1 MSSPN
6 TALLSLVA
14 VLLLFFTLVESAG
27 STEEYRKVCTVR
39 PCRDGSD
46 DAPAVLRAFEECGNH
61 GRVEF
66 LNETY
71 HIESIMNISGL
82 NDVAIDLK
90 GTLLWGT
97 NITYWLNNSMPM
109 GYQNQST
116 AWILGGDR
124 ISFQGHG
131 YGTIDGNGQVWY
143 DFIKGASNYPRRPH
157 AITVYGTTNSVFEGL
172 RFVQSQM
179 WTMTVIHSSNVLL
192 QDIYVSSISNSSTS
206 TVNTDGCDTIYANNI
221 TFHRWEVHNGDD
233 GISPKANSTNIL
245 VTNSTFIG
253 GAGLALGS
261 IGQYKGVFETIENFT
276 ARDCVFINTTHS
288 AYLKTW
294 TGEQVGYP
302 PNGGGGGIGYIKN
315 VLLSAFTLFNVR
327 QFPMSIT
334 QCINFAGAA
343 GNCSSSLF
351 AISNLSF
358 LDIKG
363 TVQQEPIVSL
373 QCSAVAPCVNITVED
388 VSGLKLLN
396 GTRMRQYDCDNTLGT
411 LGFNCTGHTCGMAS
425 GDGTC

>member
-1 MSSPN
+1 MSSPSIPFFKL
-6 TALLSLVA
+6 AA
-14 VLLLFFTLVESAG
+14 VFLFFFTLVESGG
-27 STEEYRKVCTVR
+27 SNREHRKVCKVLS
-39 PCRDGSD
+39 CKDGLD
-46 DAPAVLRAFEECGNH
+46 DAPAVLRAFKECGNH

-82 NDVAIDLK
+82 NDVEIDLK

-97 NITYWLNNSMPM
+97 NISYWLNNSMPM

-157 AITVYGTTNSVFEGL
+157 AITVYGTTNSIFEGL

-192 QDIYVSSISNSSTS
+192 QDIYVSSTSNSSASTS
-206 TVNTDGCDTIYANNI
+206 NTDGCDTIYADNI

-233 GISPKANSTNIL
+233 GISPKANATNIL

-261 IGQYKGVFETIENFT
+261 IGQYNGVFETIENFT
-276 ARDCVFINTTHS
+276 ATDCVFINTTHA

-315 VLLSAFTLFNVR
+315 VLLSNFTIHNVKL
-327 QFPMSIT
+327 PMSYT
-334 QCINFAGAA
+334 QCINFAGAS
-343 GNCSSSLF
+343 GDCNSSLF
-351 AISNLSF
+351 KISNVTF
-358 LDIKG
+358 TDIQG
-363 TVQQEPIVSL
+363 TAQQEPIVSL
-373 QCSAVAPCVNITVED
+373 QCSVAAPCVNTTVEG
-388 VSGLKLLN
+388 VAGLALRN
-396 GTRMRQYDCDNTLGT
+396 GTLMKEYDCDNTVGT
-411 LGFNCTGHTCGMAS
+411 FGFNCTGQTCDTAS
-425 GDGTC
+425 ADGTC